1 MNAFQHRHAWG
12 DVLTIKISNQIETI
26 LAGST
31 CTCNLALDEMLKF
44 TSTQK
49 FNGIA
54 VAKDDERAFYLAFLS
69 GEPEGVV
76 YVDERETFYGD
87 KAAKLLPDGITFVL
101 HALTAEIVAWFVMGC
116 RLFEKSL
123 IKTHAV
129 NQIPRIGMT
138 STGIGVLTLTLMH
151 GNAPWNGVRVSIRKD
166 GLIMGSDITTD
177 TGSCGFR
184 LMYGDYTCIV
194 EDRLHSVKLFDI
206 RFDRTHGH
214 IVLNL
219 PE

>member
-1 MNAFQHRHAWG
+1 
-12 DVLTIKISNQIETI
+12 
-26 LAGST
+26 
-31 CTCNLALDEMLKF
+31 MLKF

-54 VAKDDERAFYLAFLS
+54 LAKDDERAFYLAFLS
-69 GEPEGVV
+69 GEPEGAI
-76 YVDERETFYGD
+76 YADHGEIFYGD
-87 KAAKLLPDGITFVL
+87 NAAKLMPYGIPFML
-101 HALTAEIVAWFVMGC
+101 HAVNVEIVTSLVMGC

-123 IKTHAV
+123 VKTHTV
-129 NQIPRIGMT
+129 TEIPQIGVT
-138 STGIGVLTLTLMH
+138 STGIGVLTITIIQ
-151 GNAPWNGVRVSIRKD
+151 GNTSLNGVRVSMRKD
-166 GLIMGSDITTD
+166 GLMVGSDITTG

-194 EDRLHSVKLFDI
+194 EDRLQRVKFFNI
-206 RFDRTHGH
+206 RFDRTHDH

>member
-1 MNAFQHRHAWG
+1 MP
-12 DVLTIKISNQIETI
+12 
-26 LAGST
+26 
-31 CTCNLALDEMLKF
+31 
-44 TSTQK
+44 
-49 FNGIA
+49 
-54 VAKDDERAFYLAFLS
+54 DDIPFA
-69 GEPEGVV
+69 
-76 YVDERETFYGD
+76 
-87 KAAKLLPDGITFVL
+87 L
-101 HALTAEIVAWFVMGC
+101 HAVKAEIVTPLVMGC

-123 IKTHAV
+123 IKTHTV
-129 NQIPRIGMT
+129 NQIPRVGVT

-166 GLIMGSDITTD
+166 GLMVGSDITTG

-194 EDRLHSVKLFDI
+194 EDQLHSVKLFNI
-206 RFDRTHGH
+206 RFDRMHGH

>member
-1 MNAFQHRHAWG
+1 M
-12 DVLTIKISNQIETI
+12 IKIPDQIETI

-31 CTCNLALDEMLKF
+31 YTCNLPLDEMLKY

-76 YVDERETFYGD
+76 YADNRQIFYGD
-87 KAAKLLPDGITFVL
+87 TAATLMPDGIFFVL
-101 HALTAEIVAWFVMGC
+101 HAVKAEIVASFVMGC

-123 IKTHAV
+123 IKTHTV
-129 NQIPRIGMT
+129 NQIPRVGVM
-138 STGIGVLTLTLMH
+138 SNGIGVLTLTLML
-151 GNAPWNGVRVSIRKD
+151 GNAPWNGVRVSMRKD
-166 GLIMGSDITTD
+166 GLMVGSDITTG

-194 EDRLHSVKLFDI
+194 EDRLQGVKFFTI
-206 RFDRTHGH
+206 RFDRTHDH

>member
-1 MNAFQHRHAWG
+1 
-12 DVLTIKISNQIETI
+12 
-26 LAGST
+26 
-31 CTCNLALDEMLKF
+31 MLKF

-54 VAKDDERAFYLAFLS
+54 VAKDHERTFYLAFLS
-69 GEPEGVV
+69 GEPEGVI

-87 KAAKLLPDGITFVL
+87 KAAKILPDGINFGL
-101 HALTAEIVAWFVMGC
+101 HAVNPEIVTSLVMGC

-123 IKTHAV
+123 IKTHTV
-129 NQIPRIGMT
+129 TEIPRVGVT

-166 GLIMGSDITTD
+166 GLMVGSDITTG